1 MDLATLR
8 TNFKRAIIRTDI
20 TDDQCNTYLALAQ
33 SRAERVLR
41 VPANEKTAVYTI
53 SATYA
58 HPTVPSDLLETK
70 VIYSNNRV
78 LRKKP
83 LKEIIQMADVNGTE
97 EVSTVMYYAR
107 EGNQFRLFPR
117 PTEGVEITVVYWGE
131 FADMTA
137 DIDEN
142 TLAAIAPDILIY
154 GALTYAAT
162 DYADDRKGEFDTQF
176 QMHMSE
182 VMSLGQDDEW
192 GDGPLQIE
200 PATDGEY

>member
-1 MDLATLR
+1 MDLSTLR

-20 TDDQCNTYLALAQ
+20 TDAQCNTYLAMAQ
-33 SRAERVLR
+33 SRTERKLR
-41 VPANEKTAVYTI
+41 VPANEKTATYTI
-53 SATYA
+53 AATYA
-58 HPTVPSDLLETK
+58 HPTIPSDLLETK
-70 VIYSNNRV
+70 AIYSNNRV

-117 PTEGVEITVVYWGE
+117 PTEGVEITVIYWGE
-131 FADMTA
+131 FEDMTE
-137 DIDEN
+137 DTDEN

-162 DYADDRKGEFDTQF
+162 DYADERKGEFNAQYLL
-176 QMHMSE
+176 HLEE

-200 PATDGEY
+200 PSTDVEY